1 VDVVESKQTEGA
13 SSQEIQVRSQ
23 ERIYDLHHGRF
34 SEPNA
39 KADQIPHRRLLSCPK
54 LSWWNLDFAAT
65 RSESRSKGDTR
76 HHVQAVASLSFC
88 CILSLRRT
96 N

>member
-1 VDVVESKQTEGA
+1 VDVVESKQTGGA

-39 KADQIPHRRLLSCPK
+39 KADQIPHRRLLDRVE
-54 LSWWNLDFAAT
+54 N
-65 RSESRSKGDTR
+65 
-76 HHVQAVASLSFC
+76 
-88 CILSLRRT
+88 
-96 N
+96 